1 MTDTLD
7 THEKISWD
15 AYRPYAL
22 YGNGLRVTDI
32 AVELGQAPGTVY
44 NHMKDFPVEYA
55 KSKHRHIAHRVAKY
69 RRVGALAVDIQI
81 DTLEG
86 YKELLASEEAEAEKL
101 AKMEQE
107 YRDAGHEVVMTQIEY
122 ALKHKD
128 GVLPP
133 EDKMRAANEA
143 AHKVACQ
150 RGKLNQIQAIRASL
164 KDISAIGEAAEKRAD
179 LNEGKATER
188 SESSLTVNLPGVVIN
203 MPEGLDDEPRAAC
216 VGVTVDMP
224 EEST

>member
-44 NHMKDFPVEYA
+44 NHMKNFPVEYA

-81 DTLEG
+81 DTLEK
-86 YKELLASEEAEAEKL
+86 YKELL
-101 AKMEQE
+101 
-107 YRDAGHEVVMTQIEY
+107 DT
-122 ALKHKD
+122 
-128 GVLPP
+128 P
-133 EDKMRAANEA
+133 EDGLEGEALTALQNAKAEVRA
-143 AHKVACQ
+143 
-150 RGKLNQIQAIRASL
+150 RL

-224 EEST
+224 EDDTEIATNE